1 MSTSK
6 VTYVAIGEAVAAKMG
21 LAKSKGAELGR
32 TFVAEVISSLQEGTA
47 VELTG
52 LATLSVEMTK
62 ARTGHNPKTREVIQI
77 PAKKRVKASISGKL
91 KKSL

>member
-1 MSTSK
+1 MSK
-6 VTYVAIGEAVAAKMG
+6 VTYVAIGEAVAAKLG
-21 LAKSKGAELGR
+21 LPKSKGAELGR
-32 TFVAEVISSLQEGTA
+32 TFVSEVVTSLQKGVA

-52 LATLSVEMTK
+52 LATLSVEMSK

-77 PAKKRVKASISGKL
+77 PAKKRVKAAVSSKL

>member
-21 LAKSKGAELGR
+21 LPKGKAAELGR
-32 TFVAEVISSLQEGTA
+32 TFVEEVVASLQKGTT

-52 LATLSVEMTK
+52 LATLSVEMSK

-77 PAKKRVKASISGKL
+77 PAKKRVKVSVSGKL

>member
-1 MSTSK
+1 MSTTK
-6 VTYVAIGEAVAAKMG
+6 VTYVAIGEAVAAKLG
-21 LAKSKGAELGR
+21 LPKSKGAELGR
-32 TFVAEVISSLQEGTA
+32 EFVAEVVTSLQEGTT

-52 LATLSVEMTK
+52 LATLSVEMSK
-62 ARTGHNPKTREVIQI
+62 ARTGHNPKTREPIQI

>member
-6 VTYVAIGEAVAAKMG
+6 VTYVAVGEAVVAKMN
-21 LAKSKGAELGR
+21 LPKSKGAEFGR
-32 TFVAEVISSLQEGTA
+32 LFVNEVISLLKEGVA

-52 LATLSVEMTK
+52 LATLSVEMSK
-62 ARTGHNPKTREVIQI
+62 ARIGHNPKTREVIQI

>member
-21 LAKSKGAELGR
+21 LPKSKGAELGR
-32 TFVAEVISSLQEGTA
+32 IFVNEVVENLKKDIA

-52 LATLSVEMTK
+52 LATLSVEMSK

-77 PAKKRVKASISGKL
+77 PAKKRVKSSISGKL

>member
-21 LAKSKGAELGR
+21 LPKSKGAELGR
-32 TFVAEVISSLQEGTA
+32 TFVSEVIDTLQKGTT

-52 LATLSVEMTK
+52 LTTLSVEMSK

>member
-1 MSTSK
+1 MSTSR

-21 LAKSKGAELGR
+21 LPKSKGAELGR
-32 TFVAEVISSLQEGTA
+32 TFVNEVIESLKEGIG

-52 LATLSVEMTK
+52 LATLSVEMSK

-77 PAKKRVKASISGKL
+77 PAKKRVKAAISGKL

>member
-6 VTYVAIGEAVAAKMG
+6 VTYVAIGEAVASKLGMP
-21 LAKSKGAELGR
+21 KSKGAELGR
-32 TFVAEVISSLQEGTA
+32 TFVGEIIESLKKGTS

-52 LATLSVEMTK
+52 LATLSIETTK

-77 PAKKRVKASISGKL
+77 PAKKRVKTSVSGKL

>member
-1 MSTSK
+1 MSASK
-6 VTYVAIGEAVAAKMG
+6 VTYVAIGEAVAAKLG
-21 LAKSKGAELGR
+21 LPKSKGAELGR
-32 TFVAEVISSLQEGTA
+32 TFVSEVISSIQKDVA

-62 ARTGHNPKTREVIQI
+62 ARTGHNPKTREPIQI
-77 PAKKRVKASISGKL
+77 PAKKRVKVSVSGKL

>member
-6 VTYVAIGEAVAAKMG
+6 VTYVAIGEAVAAKLG
-21 LAKSKGAELGR
+21 LPKSKGAELGR
-32 TFVAEVISSLQEGTA
+32 TFVSEVITSLQEGTA

>member
-6 VTYVAIGEAVAAKMG
+6 VTYVAIGEAVAAKLG
-21 LAKSKGAELGR
+21 LPKSKGAELGR
-32 TFVAEVISSLQEGTA
+32 TFVSEVITSLENGTA

-62 ARTGHNPKTREVIQI
+62 ARTGHNPKTREPIQI
-77 PAKKRVKASISGKL
+77 PAKKRVKVSVSGKL